1 MLTLPKTSD
10 PSLKIAKDMLDF
22 GEITPENQED
32 FTVKLM
38 QLITKEQLIVN
49 SFKLGPSHIRKYLYS
64 IKDSDLPAKT
74 MMHIMMQFYMFNTK
88 VRQIVHCYEN
98 DIGYTR
104 DILHYLNEQTG
115 EDKVPYIWLLF
126 QALFRKM
133 YNEQYWTLGNLL
145 RLVQDET
152 TIDHIKELQESSDS
166 GLKVYSGETNTNC
179 TTYDHLRYADRNFT
193 VDKKSIRK
201 AEYRADLGGGLATPY
216 ISMLLGS
223 QYVTHD
229 LNDPKQRAHDP
240 LIHIV
245 PPANMRLDE
254 YRELLAVQPFKEFNV
269 YDPEGYPKD
278 YNSYSIVSFGF
289 LTSTVKTINPMD
301 NEEHNYVSTTYHGV
315 KQIMDLVAMGK
326 EVHCLFY
333 GRPTVRVYENTV
345 IQLKFVDRKCTAVD
359 LVNRVE
365 LKKDSRN
372 LLYGSLNMGYII
384 NQEENED
391 EIPID

>member
-1 MLTLPKTSD
+1 MLTLPKTAD
-10 PSLKIAKDMLDF
+10 PSLKIARDMLNF
-22 GEITPENQED
+22 GDITPENQED

-49 SFKLGPSHIRKYLYS
+49 SYKLGPSHIRKYLYS
-64 IKDSDLPAKT
+64 IKDTDLPAKT
-74 MMHIMMQFYMFNTK
+74 SMHIMMQFYMFNSK
-88 VRQIVHCYEN
+88 IRQIVHCYEN

-104 DILHYLNEQTG
+104 DILHYINEQKD

-126 QALFRKM
+126 QSLYKKM
-133 YNEQYWTLGNLL
+133 YDEPRWTAKNLL
-145 RLVQDET
+145 RLVNDET
-152 TIDHIKELQESSDS
+152 TIDHIKELQESDV
-166 GLKVYSGETNTNC
+166 GLKTYSGETNTNC
-179 TTYDHLRYADRNFT
+179 TTYDHLRYPDKHFS
-193 VDKKSIRK
+193 VDKKSIKK
-201 AEYRADLGGGLATPY
+201 AQYRADLGGGLATPY
-216 ISMLLGS
+216 ISMLLGAD
-223 QYVTHD
+223 YITHD
-229 LNDPKQRAHDP
+229 LNDPKLRAHDP

-269 YDPEGYPKD
+269 YDPEGYPKQYD
-278 YNSYSIVSFGF
+278 TYSIVSFGF
-289 LTSTVKTINPMD
+289 LTSTVKTVSPLD

-345 IQLKFVDRKCTAVD
+345 IQLKFKDHKCTAVD

-365 LKKDSRN
+365 LKKDTRN

-384 NQEENED
+384 SQEEKED
-391 EIPID
+391 EITID

>member
-1 MLTLPKTSD
+1 MLTLPKTPD
-10 PSLKIAKDMLDF
+10 PSLKIARDMLNF

-49 SFKLGPSHIRKYLYS
+49 SYKLGTSHIRKYLYS

-74 MMHIMMQFYMFNTK
+74 SMHIMMQFYMFNSK
-88 VRQIVHCYEN
+88 IRQIVHCYEN

-104 DILHYLNEQTG
+104 DILHYINEQKDK
-115 EDKVPYIWLLF
+115 DKVPYIWLLF
-126 QALFRKM
+126 QSLYKKM
-133 YNEQYWTLGNLL
+133 YDESRWTAKNLL
-145 RLVQDET
+145 RLVNDET
-152 TIDHIKELQESSDS
+152 TIDHIKELQESDV
-166 GLKVYSGETNTNC
+166 GLKTYSGETNTNC
-179 TTYDHLRYADRNFT
+179 TSYDHLRYPDKHFS
-193 VDKKSIRK
+193 VDKKSIKK
-201 AEYRADLGGGLATPY
+201 AQYRADLGGGLATPY
-216 ISMLLGS
+216 ISMLLGAD
-223 QYVTHD
+223 YITHD
-229 LNDPKQRAHDP
+229 LNDPKERAHDP

-269 YDPEGYPKD
+269 YDSEGYPKQYD
-278 YNSYSIVSFGF
+278 TYSIVSFGF
-289 LTSTVKTINPMD
+289 LTSTVKTVNPLD
-301 NEEHNYVSTTYHGV
+301 NEEHNYISTTYHGV
-315 KQIMDLVAMGK
+315 KQIMDLVAIGK

-345 IQLKFVDRKCTAVD
+345 IQLKFKDHKCTAVD

-365 LKKDSRN
+365 LKKDTRN

-384 NQEENED
+384 SQEEKED
-391 EIPID
+391 EITID